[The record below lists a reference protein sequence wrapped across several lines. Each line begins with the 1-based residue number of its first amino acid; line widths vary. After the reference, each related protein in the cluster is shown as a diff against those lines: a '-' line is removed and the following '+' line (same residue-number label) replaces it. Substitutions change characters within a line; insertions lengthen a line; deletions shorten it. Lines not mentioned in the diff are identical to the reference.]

1 MEKQINQFIT
11 QILESNTSK
20 IDDSFLDKYYE
31 LFDTKKYLEKDFDSI
46 YEDMETAYDIKKY
59 SIPYDDKSTAIYKQ
73 LVLSVVNIFDTKK
86 RLKVIPLIVYLDI
99 ENILYTYLYVNNYF
113 DSFIEAKDYFIDTL
127 KDSSASVDTKNLSKH
142 HWESEAYESY
152 KKGLEQKDFTKIY
165 NFIEAVQRGN
175 FMYEPYMDFL
185 SFVSVKMFFDDFIN
199 VLDSINDIFKIKYL
213 LNNLTTKEKLLLADK
228 TKNILV
234 KFDAIRSSV
243 YFQSTHHSCSNL
255 LKDENEFIS
264 KLMLS
269 LTEDKQVWKDF
280 LQYFLIYPSRNPQ
293 LFLPLADVL
302 NQSNDDILDIFIET
316 IKINQYLDEDSKEA
330 LNNSILKIE
339 DDETQKYIMEKIF
352 TKWKDFIDSYEDYMG
367 NLFLTDVIDI
377 AIVYIREFLLK
388 EVIEK
393 EIAMLIL
400 NIEEIDNH
408 WFKDSSEQGNY
419 LYKQLSKLFVFS
431 FSVEKHRLDNLKN
444 EIKLSLQNIEKD
456 LRREYSYRTKS
467 TMQLFNE
474 YLV

>member
-11 QILESNTSK
+11 QILESNTSM

-31 LFDTKKYLEKDFDSI
+31 LFDTKKYLGKDFDSI
-46 YEDMETAYDIKKY
+46 YKDMERAYDIKKY
-59 SIPYDDKSTAIYKQ
+59 SIPYDDNSTAIYKQ
-73 LVLSVVNIFDTKK
+73 LVLSVVNIFDNKK

-99 ENILYTYLYVNNYF
+99 ENILYNYLYDNNYF
-113 DSFIEAKDYFIDTL
+113 DCFTEIKDFFIGTL
-127 KDSSASVDTKNLSKH
+127 KDSSVSTDIKNISRY

-152 KKGLEQKDFTKIY
+152 KKGLEDRGFNKIY
-165 NFIEAVQRGN
+165 NFVEAVQRGN
-175 FMYEPYMDFL
+175 FMYEPYIDFL
-185 SFVSVKMFFDDFIN
+185 SFVSVKMFFDDYVN
-199 VLDSINDIFKIKYL
+199 VLDTVNDVFKIKYL
-213 LNNLTTKEKLLLADK
+213 LNNLTIKEKLLLADK

-234 KFDAIRSSV
+234 KFDAIRSGV
-243 YFQSTHHSCSNL
+243 YFQSNHHSCSNL
-255 LKDENEFIS
+255 LQDENELIS
-264 KLMLS
+264 KNMLS
-269 LTEDKQVWKDF
+269 LTHDKQVWKDF

-302 NQSNDDILDIFIET
+302 SQSNDDILDIFIDT
-316 IKINQYLDEDSKEA
+316 IKINQYFDEDSKEA
-330 LNNSILKIE
+330 INNSILKIE
-339 DDETQKYIMEKIF
+339 DDEIQKYIMEKIF

-377 AIVYIREFLLK
+377 AIVYVREFLPK

-393 EIAMLIL
+393 EIARLIL

-419 LYKQLSKLFVFS
+419 LYKQLSKLFVFGIS
-431 FSVEKHRLDNLKN
+431 LEKHSLDDLKN
-444 EIKLSLQNIEKD
+444 EIKLLLQNIEND
-456 LRREYSYRTKS
+456 LRREYTHKTKS

-474 YLV
+474 YIV

>member
-302 NQSNDDILDIFIET
+302 NQSNDDILDIFI
-316 IKINQYLDEDSKEA
+316 
-330 LNNSILKIE
+330 
-339 DDETQKYIMEKIF
+339 
-352 TKWKDFIDSYEDYMG
+352 DSYEDYMG

>member
-31 LFDTKKYLEKDFDSI
+31 LFDTKKYLGKDFDSI
-46 YEDMETAYDIKKY
+46 YEDMETAYNIKKY
-59 SIPYDDKSTAIYKQ
+59 SIPYDDNSTAIYKQ
-73 LVLSVVNIFDTKK
+73 LVLSVVNIFDNKK

-99 ENILYTYLYVNNYF
+99 ENILYTYLYENNYF
-113 DSFIEAKDYFIDTL
+113 DCFTEIKNFFIGTL
-127 KDSSASVDTKNLSKH
+127 KDSSVSTDTKNISRH

-152 KKGLEQKDFTKIY
+152 KQGLEQKDFTQIY
-165 NFIEAVQRGN
+165 NFVEAVQRGN
-175 FMYEPYMDFL
+175 FMYEPYIDFL
-185 SFVSVKMFFDDFIN
+185 SFVSVKMFFDHFVD
-199 VLDSINDIFKIKYL
+199 VLNSVNDVFKIKYL
-213 LNNLTTKEKLLLADK
+213 LNNLSTKEKLLLANE

-243 YFQSTHHSCSNL
+243 YFQSTHQSCSNL
-255 LKDENEFIS
+255 LKDDNELIS
-264 KLMLS
+264 KIMLS

-293 LFLPLADVL
+293 LFLPLAYVL
-302 NQSNDDILDIFIET
+302 SQSNDDILDIFIDT
-316 IKINQYLDEDSKEA
+316 VKINQYFDEDSKEA

-339 DDETQKYIMEKIF
+339 DDEIQKYIMEKIF

-377 AIVYIREFLLK
+377 AIVYVREFLPK

-393 EIAMLIL
+393 EIARLIL

-419 LYKQLSKLFVFS
+419 LYKQLSKLFVFGIS
-431 FSVEKHRLDNLKN
+431 LEKHSLDDLKN
-444 EIKLSLQNIEKD
+444 EIKLLLQNIEND
-456 LRREYSYRTKS
+456 LRREYTHKTKS

-474 YLV
+474 YIV